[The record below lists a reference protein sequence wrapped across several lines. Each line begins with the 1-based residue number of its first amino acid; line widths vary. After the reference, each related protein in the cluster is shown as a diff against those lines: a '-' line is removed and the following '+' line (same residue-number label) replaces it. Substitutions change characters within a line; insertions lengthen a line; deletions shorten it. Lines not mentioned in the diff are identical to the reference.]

1 MGNRLLVVDGDPKT
15 LRVLD
20 VSLRAAGF
28 DVEVATTGAE
38 ALVRLE
44 HGSFD
49 LVVAD
54 TQLAEVD
61 GFELALRMRQNLAW
75 SQIPLLFLTSDQTAE
90 SRIRSVEV
98 GADDYLVKPAY
109 VKEMMTRIEGLLRRS
124 ERARLAAGRE
134 GDGRFAG
141 SIADI
146 RVVDLVQLVEGSGR
160 SGVVHLAGPAGAP
173 AALYFRQGKVVD
185 AEVGRLSGADA
196 LYRLFAWTEG
206 TFEIAFRSIRRRDV
220 IEKPPAELIVE
231 GMERL
236 DEWNRLLQ
244 QLPGPGAVFEVDY
257 RLLAERL
264 AEIPDELNGIL
275 RLFDGTRTA
284 VRVIEDSGFP
294 DMEALSAMSRL
305 YAEGIIYDAATRRAP
320 EKPRSTS
327 PGLGGWLSDA
337 ASPFRSALRPGDGD
351 AGGSGP
357 VRQSFAERLE
367 VEGQDAAGSE
377 EAEAPAT
384 PRRTAPGMGGGP
396 DEEREDAEVAD
407 SAARTTERTIRDT
420 ALEWPQPAD
429 ADAAIP
435 SPRVEPDN
443 LIHFPAQAPP
453 SPPPGRS
460 SAPFAAAGEITHE
473 AAHAHGVPAAETA
486 AAAGALDVHGGGE
499 PQTLPAAPV
508 LSRAAELGLGGLGD
522 FTTTQP
528 GIGPAPVPSEPGNR
542 AAEVRDGRP
551 TVPSEVPMGP
561 GRLSLDMRLDVE
573 GDDDGDD
580 DDERPVSGGG
590 RPAAFGGDV
599 ARAGTAS
606 ATGTDTDV
614 RPARHEDEISRRDAL
629 DELGVSSRTRVLAV
643 LGGAL
648 AVGAF
653 AAVLVYRMT
662 VPAGT
667 TKPAA
672 ARPTSANA
680 STVAAV
686 KPAAAGRK
694 SGPIVA
700 PLPPPPPTAAPS
712 PVTAGAKPGPAA
724 PPVELP
730 APPAAAPAAETT
742 KTLGDCRTAFNKGRL
757 RDALAACS
765 AVAAANPDSADALVM
780 LAHTQLN
787 LGHGRQAMELAQQAA
802 TLDPRQA
809 DAYVIIGGVQQ
820 DDGHT
825 KEAKAAYRRYLELA
839 PKGRYAED
847 LRAIVGGL

>member
-20 VSLRAAGF
+20 VSLRAAAF
-28 DVEVATTGAE
+28 EVEVATTGAE

-134 GDGRFAG
+134 GEGRFAG

-206 TFEIAFRSIRRRDV
+206 AFEIAFRSIRRRDV

-264 AEIPDELNGIL
+264 AEIPDELNSIL

-284 VRVIEDSGFP
+284 LRVIEDSGFP
-294 DMEALSAMSRL
+294 DMEALGAMSRL
-305 YAEGIIYDAATRRAP
+305 YAEGIIYDVATRRAP

-337 ASPFRSALRPGDGD
+337 ASPFRSALRPGEGD
-351 AGGSGP
+351 AGGSASS

-367 VEGQDAAGSE
+367 VEGQGAAGAE
-377 EAEAPAT
+377 DAEAPAT

-396 DEEREDAEVAD
+396 GEEREDAEIAD
-407 SAARTTERTIRDT
+407 PAARTTERTIRHT
-420 ALEWPQPAD
+420 ALEWPQPSD

-453 SPPPGRS
+453 SSPGRS
-460 SAPFAAAGEITHE
+460 SAPFAVVGEITHE
-473 AAHAHGVPAAETA
+473 AAQAHDAPAAETA
-486 AAAGALDVHGGGE
+486 AASGALDVHGGGE
-499 PQTLPAAPV
+499 PQTLSAAAV
-508 LSRAAELGLGGLGD
+508 LSTGAEIGLGD
-522 FTTTQP
+522 LTTTQP
-528 GIGPAPVPSEPGNR
+528 GIGPGPALAETGGTG
-542 AAEVRDGRP
+542 AEVRDGRP
-551 TVPSEVPMGP
+551 TVPSEVPMAP
-561 GRLSLDMRLDVE
+561 GRLSLDMRLDAE

-580 DDERPVSGGG
+580 EAPA
-590 RPAAFGGDV
+590 RPAAWGGGV
-599 ARAGTAS
+599 ARAAAAS
-606 ATGTDTDV
+606 APETDADL

-629 DELGVSSRTRVLAV
+629 DELGMSSRTRVLAV

-648 AVGAF
+648 AVGAL
-653 AAVLVYRMT
+653 AAVLVYRMS
-662 VPAGT
+662 VPAGP
-667 TKPAA
+667 KPATA
-672 ARPTSANA
+672 GPASSNA
-680 STVAAV
+680 SAVAAV

-694 SGPIVA
+694 SAPVIA
-700 PLPPPPPTAAPS
+700 PLPPPPTPAVLSVPT
-712 PVTAGAKPGPAA
+712 GAKPGSDA
-724 PPVELP
+724 PHVDLP
-730 APPAAAPAAETT
+730 APAAAVPAAATT

-787 LGHGRQAMELAQQAA
+787 LGRGRQALELAQQAA

-820 DDGHT
+820 DDGHP

>member
-20 VSLRAAGF
+20 VSLRAAAF
-28 DVEVATTGAE
+28 EVEVATTGAE

-134 GDGRFAG
+134 SEGRFAG

-206 TFEIAFRSIRRRDV
+206 AFEIAFRSIRRRDV

-294 DMEALSAMSRL
+294 DMEALGAMSRL
-305 YAEGIIYDAATRRAP
+305 YAEGIIYDVATRQAP

-337 ASPFRSALRPGDGD
+337 ASPFRSALRPGEGD
-351 AGGSGP
+351 AGGSAP

-377 EAEAPAT
+377 EAQAPAT

-407 SAARTTERTIRDT
+407 PAARTTERTIRHT

-453 SPPPGRS
+453 SSPGRS
-460 SAPFAAAGEITHE
+460 SAPFAVVGEITHE
-473 AAHAHGVPAAETA
+473 AAHAHGAPAAETA
-486 AAAGALDVHGGGE
+486 AAAGALGVHGGGE
-499 PQTLPAAPV
+499 PQALSAAAV
-508 LSRAAELGLGGLGD
+508 LSTGDDAGLGGPGGL
-522 FTTTQP
+522 TATQP
-528 GIGPAPVPSEPGNR
+528 GIGPGPALAETGG
-542 AAEVRDGRP
+542 AGAEVRDGRP
-551 TVPSEVPMGP
+551 TVPSEVPIAP

-573 GDDDGDD
+573 GDDDGE
-580 DDERPVSGGG
+580 DEEPGALGA
-590 RPAAFGGDV
+590 RPAAMGPGV
-599 ARAGTAS
+599 ARAAS
-606 ATGTDTDV
+606 ASAPETDADL
-614 RPARHEDEISRRDAL
+614 RPPRHEDRISRRDAL
-629 DELGVSSRTRVLAV
+629 DELGMSSRTRVLAV

-648 AVGAF
+648 AVGAL

-662 VPAGT
+662 VPAGP
-667 TKPAA
+667 KPATA
-672 ARPTSANA
+672 GPASSNA

-694 SGPIVA
+694 SGPVIA
-700 PLPPPPPTAAPS
+700 PLAPPPIAVVPPVP
-712 PVTAGAKPGPAA
+712 PGAKPGSDA
-724 PPVELP
+724 PHVDLP
-730 APPAAAPAAETT
+730 APAAAAPAAQTT

-787 LGHGRQAMELAQQAA
+787 LGRGRQALALAQQAA

-820 DDGHT
+820 DDGHS
-825 KEAKAAYRRYLELA
+825 KEAKAAYLRYLELA